1 MQHISFQ
8 LFCAI
13 LRVNISL
20 FHSYPLLFFKE
31 SCKTILELGHSSNIY
46 AVHGMAVRPCWRP
59 DSETTCLLTWC
70 HMSRS
75 SSGPAGIH
83 SGKILHVVKCHPVL
97 VGFLVCGVD
106 RQHAA
111 LWMWLSHLQGPLLLR
126 SCTMSCC
133 NVIASAT
140 SKQPAGLRSTIAS
153 AIASRK
159 SRIVQTLHLCW
170 LSSACRTREAV
181 RHTYRPRAL
190 LVFTNTHLSKA
201 ERARSFNLFSSK
213 GSEEESLETHFS
225 WTFFNALHFL

>member
-1 MQHISFQ
+1 
-8 LFCAI
+8 
-13 LRVNISL
+13 
-20 FHSYPLLFFKE
+20 
-31 SCKTILELGHSSNIY
+31 
-46 AVHGMAVRPCWRP
+46 MAVRPCWRS
-59 DSETTCLLTWC
+59 DSETTQLPTWC

-75 SSGPAGIH
+75 SFGPADIH
-83 SGKILHVVKCHPVL
+83 PGKILHVVKCHPVL
-97 VGFLVCGVD
+97 VGLLVCGVD

-111 LWMWLSHLQGPLLLR
+111 LWMWLSHLQGPLLLQ
-126 SCTMSCC
+126 SCTMSGC

-140 SKQPAGLRSTIAS
+140 SKQTAGLRSTIAS

-170 LSSACRTREAV
+170 PSSARRRQEAV

-213 GSEEESLETHFS
+213 CSEAESLETHFS
-225 WTFFNALHFL
+225 WTFFYCTSFFIKQVIVDLLKWMGAWSVMVYYTNPGPLHPQSSS